1 MNRNRWCSLAIL
13 LILSLHPAQLLA
25 EVPEAGL
32 RAEMAGDWEEA
43 LAVYREILSKD
54 PERIELRVRSADILS
69 RLGRAQEAA
78 QSLEEVAIITPGD
91 AAIHFR
97 LSRAHAAAGN
107 PRKALQSCLRASEL
121 APENPE
127 YVRTCAVQAAW
138 AGETDLARTLYERLL
153 VLAPGDA
160 DALLGRARTRAWTG
174 EVDLSVRDYRSYLE
188 KRPEDR
194 EARIEYA
201 RVQGWRGNF
210 AEGQEILED
219 YRKRFGADQEEKALR
234 ARLLAAGGR
243 PRQALSD
250 LNPLLEAD
258 PGNFDLR
265 YIRVLAL
272 HRDNSPEEA
281 LENVANLKKTRPD
294 AREVRDLGLVV
305 RTPLRS
311 RTELTGNY
319 YNDSDD
325 ISSYRGTLEG
335 TWFLSPETAVEIG
348 AFLEE
353 LSADQ
358 GSGFERSDGGE
369 DIGHGAYWLGAS
381 RRLSP
386 GLSLGGRL
394 GRGVIEDGDD
404 FWIYRLR
411 IDLRPAD
418 SVDLILERE
427 RELYAL
433 SPRAVSEEVRRTANR
448 ARILWRPGLRYTV
461 DLTAGYDTFS
471 DGNRRWEAILAPRRQ
486 VLRTGSFN
494 LDLGVATWWFGYDKD
509 FDHGYYDP
517 GTYQR
522 HALTAF
528 GYWKI
533 SDNHGVSLSAGLG
546 VQKDEEMS
554 GYRFGEDVAL
564 EGIFGI
570 FEDWMLNTTLSY
582 ADRDQESGSFD
593 GFSAQ
598 VKLTRRF

>member
-1 MNRNRWCSLAIL
+1 MNRKIWCFLALL
-13 LILSLHPAQLLA
+13 LIISLHPAQVRA
-25 EVPEAGL
+25 EVPESGL
-32 RAEMAGDWEEA
+32 RAEMAGEWEEA
-43 LAVYREILSKD
+43 LSIYRGILSQD
-54 PERIELRVRSADILS
+54 PGRIELRVRSADILS

-91 AAIHFR
+91 ADIHFR

-127 YVRTCAVQAAW
+127 YVRTCAVQASW

-153 VLAPGDA
+153 SLAPEDA

-174 EVDLSVRDYRSYLE
+174 EVDLSVRDYRAYLE
-188 KRPEDR
+188 KKPEDR

-201 RVQGWRGNF
+201 RVQGWRGDS
-210 AEGQEILED
+210 AEGLEILED
-219 YRKRFGADQEEKALR
+219 YRKRFGADPQEEALR
-234 ARLLAAGGR
+234 VRLLAAGGR

-265 YIRVLAL
+265 YTRVLAL
-272 HRDNSPEEA
+272 HRDNSPADA
-281 LENVANLKKTRPD
+281 LEGMAYLEKVRPD
-294 AREVRDLGLVV
+294 APEVRDLGLVV

-311 RTELTGNY
+311 RIELTGNY

-335 TWFLSPETAVEIG
+335 TLFLSPETAVEIG
-348 AFLEE
+348 GFREE
-353 LSADQ
+353 LSADH
-358 GSGFERSDGGE
+358 GSGLERSDGGE
-369 DIGHGAYWLGAS
+369 DIGHGGYWLGAS
-381 RRLSP
+381 RRFSP
-386 GLSLGGRL
+386 VLALGGRL
-394 GRGVIEDGDD
+394 GRGVVEDGDD
-404 FWIYRLR
+404 YWIYRVR
-411 IDLRPAD
+411 ADLRPAD
-418 SVDLILERE
+418 YVDLILERE

-494 LDLGVATWWFGYDKD
+494 LDLGVATWWFGFDED
-509 FDHGYYDP
+509 LDHGYYDP

-533 SDNHGVSLSAGLG
+533 GDDHGLGLTAGLG

-570 FEDWMLNTTLSY
+570 FSDWMLRTSLSY